1 MIRQSSLTLASWF
14 GFVGQALWHFIGYWT
29 TGTRL
34 KRADDRLRLR
44 GEWIRRFLVRMG
56 PLYVKAGQIMATRS
70 DLIPADLVKV
80 LQTLQD
86 DVPGMPEADLR
97 KILAEE
103 YGDPSRHFSSFVYQP
118 IASASIAQVHEA
130 WLIDGRKVAVKV
142 VRRGTTERLRAN
154 IGMLRS
160 AARLACLFSRQ
171 LNELNVV
178 QRVDELGKLL
188 LEQADMRREGRNQKL
203 VRENF
208 SSHPFVTVPA
218 VIDEVSTSKVLVS
231 EFVDAIRGKDF
242 LKSDLA
248 RDKLAAR
255 FQDTIYTMLYM
266 HGVCHGDPHP
276 GNVFF
281 KKDGGIVFVDFGITV
296 FLTEDEKWGL
306 SSFYYACIRKEW
318 RIAAERFTR
327 HFVVGGRPPEEP
339 ALREAYYSELE
350 AVLKLHF
357 DVRNNRWSTI
367 SYFGDVNAVI
377 KRHGLRY
384 TTSFTKVELV
394 FLSCEGF
401 ASQIDPDID
410 IWGNARKFTDR
421 FSPYMSDAVR
431 SHFDEYFSE
440 ALPTSWRLKKEAG
453 RHLIAPTHID
463 RYFFPST
470 YPLFIKKAEGCM
482 LTDHDGNTFI
492 DLAGGYG
499 PHLLGYGHPVQREA
513 VISAIEAGGIN
524 ALANTAEIELADL
537 IVEALPSAEKLV
549 FSNSGTEAVLHAIRV
564 CRGYRRRDR
573 VAKFEGQYHGFSDQ
587 GMVSSWFRF
596 TGDKE
601 EPKAIHGSL
610 GTQNAVVSDTLVLQ
624 FGSPRSLE
632 VLRERADEL
641 ACVVMEPMPSMLAAV
656 DTEFLAA
663 VRAIC
668 TETDVP
674 LVFDEVV
681 TGFRVDYGGVQ
692 TLSGISPDVTC
703 LGKVIGGGLP
713 CGAMAGRE
721 DIVQV
726 ARTTGDPFRDYETR
740 TFLGGTMAGNSISCA
755 AGAAVLTYL
764 RDNRHLYDEL
774 QRKTEWLRDQMS
786 AVAEANGIKCQITAN
801 RSIFSITFNHR
812 KSKYYRDKL
821 SGSNFKANLSLA
833 YYMRKHRVY
842 MPELHTMILSMAHEQ
857 EHLQTICDA
866 FDASL
871 KEMIADNFFVN

>member
-14 GFVGQALWHFIGYWT
+14 GFVGHTVWHFIGYWT
-29 TGTRL
+29 AAKRL
-34 KRADDRLRLR
+34 KRADRLTLR
-44 GEWIRRFLVRMG
+44 GEWIRRFLIRMG
-56 PLYVKAGQIMATRS
+56 PLYVKSGQIMATRS
-70 DLIPADLVKV
+70 DLLPPDLIKI

-86 DVPGMPEADLR
+86 DVPGMPEKELR
-97 KILAEE
+97 KILVEE
-103 YGDPSRHFSSFVYQP
+103 YGDPERHFSSFVYQP

-130 WLIDGRKVAVKV
+130 WLTDNRKVAVKV
-142 VRRGTTERLRAN
+142 VRRGTVERLRAN
-154 IGMLRS
+154 IIMLRS
-160 AARLACLFSRQ
+160 AARTACFFSRY
-171 LNELNVV
+171 LSELGLV

-188 LEQADMRREGRNQKL
+188 IDQADMRREGINQRL
-203 VRENF
+203 VRETF
-208 SSHPFVTVPA
+208 SNHPYVSVPA
-218 VIDEVSTSKVLVS
+218 VIDEISTSNILVS
-231 EFVDAIRGKDF
+231 EFVEAIRGKEF
-242 LKSDLA
+242 LKVSLS
-248 RDKLAAR
+248 RGQLAAR

-266 HGVCHGDPHP
+266 NGICHGDPHP

-281 KKDGGIVFVDFGITV
+281 TKDGGIVFVDFGITV

-318 RIAAERFTR
+318 RIAAERFTQ
-327 HFVVGGRPPEEP
+327 HFVTGGRPPEDQGRCEK
-339 ALREAYYSELE
+339 YYSDLE
-350 AVLKLHF
+350 EILKLHF

-367 SYFGDVNAVI
+367 SYFSDVNAVI
-377 KRHGLRY
+377 KRYGLRY
-384 TTSFTKVELV
+384 TTAFTKVELV

-421 FSPYMSDAVR
+421 FSPYMSDTVR
-431 SHFDEYFSE
+431 QRFDEYFSA

-470 YPLFIKKAEGCM
+470 YPLFIKTAEGCK

-492 DLAGGYG
+492 DLSGGYG

-513 VISAIEAGGIN
+513 LIAATTAGGVN

-537 IVEALPSAEKLV
+537 IADALPSAEKVV

-564 CRGYRRRDR
+564 CRGFRRRDR

-596 TGDKE
+596 TGEKE
-601 EPKAIHGSL
+601 DPKPIHGSL
-610 GTQNAVVSDTLVLQ
+610 GSQDAIVTGTLVLQ

-632 VLRERADEL
+632 ILRNHADEL
-641 ACVVMEPMPSMLAAV
+641 ACVVMEPMPSMLATIDA
-656 DTEFLAA
+656 EYLSA
-663 VRAIC
+663 VRRIC
-668 TETDVP
+668 TETGLP

-681 TGFRVDYGGVQ
+681 TGFRVAYGGVQ
-692 TLSGISPDVTC
+692 TLSGVHPDVTC

-713 CGAMAGRE
+713 CGAMAGRA

-755 AGAAVLTYL
+755 AGAAVLNYL
-764 RDNRHLYDEL
+764 KDRQHLYEEL
-774 QRKTEWLRDQMS
+774 QEKTLWLRTEMS
-786 AVAEANGIKCQITAN
+786 AVAEKNGVQCQITAN
-801 RSIFSITFNHR
+801 RSIFSITFSHR
-812 KSKYYRDKL
+812 KTRYYRDKL
-821 SGSNFKANLSLA
+821 AGSNFKANLSLA
-833 YYMRKHRVY
+833 YYMRKHGVY

-857 EHLQTICDA
+857 EHLQAVCDA